1 PAQVQS
7 RINNY
12 QRFTQILGV
21 APGNNLYC

>member
-21 APGNNLYC
+21 TPGANLSC